1 MNEVGRIIESEAKK
15 GGYNVIKNLCSHGV
29 GKSLHEAPTEILP
42 VYNNHDKRTLK
53 EEMVTT
59 IEPFLSTGA
68 GYVDA
73 TERMDV
79 MCT

>member
-42 VYNNHDKRTLK
+42 VYNKHDKRTLK
-53 EEMVTT
+53 EGWSL
-59 IEPFLSTGA
+59 PLSLPYLLVQG
-68 GYVDA
+68 
-73 TERMDV
+73 M
-79 MCT
+79 